1 MCEQIDWY
9 DKRFEPSPE
18 DLNPNP
24 EVRLQAISIKKISW
38 FFIGFFTKLLLL
50 TRSDQFTKGL

>member
-1 MCEQIDWY
+1 
-9 DKRFEPSPE
+9 
-18 DLNPNP
+18 LNPNP